1 MSICGSSWH
10 WTALVGGF
18 LALSLFLSSAS
29 SRGLFAAFY
38 QTYSRFEAAILEG
51 VVSKDSCISI
61 YAGTKHKS
69 LLVVVCSLLGVFK
82 CSFVAE
88 TQETTQ
94 LIL

>member
-1 MSICGSSWH
+1 M
-10 WTALVGGF
+10 
-18 LALSLFLSSAS
+18 ALSLFLSSAS
-29 SRGLFAAFY
+29 SGGPFAAFY
-38 QTYSRFEAAILEG
+38 QTYFRFEAAIVEG

-61 YAGTKHKS
+61 YTGTKHKS
-69 LLVVVCSLLGVFK
+69 LLVVFCNLLGVFK